1 MPYRLAPEATTLCLP
16 VKLLLI
22 LFPLPDVQEDKKKIQ
37 RNTNTNQQL
46 HVWMTNKYL

>member
-22 LFPLPDVQEDKKKIQ
+22 LFPLPEVQEKKSREIQ
-37 RNTNTNQQL
+37 ILINSCMFT
-46 HVWMTNKYL
+46 